1 MIARLIAWSAR
12 NLVLVLIGTV
22 FVVAAGLY
30 SVRTLPLDA
39 IPDLSDVQTIVYTE
53 YPGQAP
59 QVVEDQVTYPLTTAM
74 LTVPKSKVVRGFSFF
89 GVSFVYVIFE
99 DGTDPYWARSRVLE
113 YLSAA
118 GKRLPAGVTPTLG
131 PDATGVGWVYQYA
144 IVAKQQTLAEL
155 RSLQDW
161 VVRFGASRAEGVAEV
176 AGVGGF
182 VKQYNVVVD
191 PNRLRAQGISLKALR
206 DAIRSSNADVGG
218 RTVELSEFEFMVRG
232 RGYLK
237 SIADIENIVLKTEAG
252 TPLRVRDIARV
263 ELGPDERRGITEMN
277 GEGEVAGG
285 IILQR
290 FGANALNVIEGAKAH
305 LAEVAASLPKGTE
318 ILPVYDRSQLI
329 DAAIETLKGTLVEE
343 SVIVAL
349 VCIVFLLH
357 LRSALVAILMLPVG
371 ILMALGA
378 MHLLGIGANIMSLG
392 GIAIAVGAMID
403 AAIVMIENAHKH
415 LERAPSGKPRV
426 EILVEAAAEV
436 GPSLFFSLLVI
447 TVSFLPIFT
456 LESQEGRLFGPLA
469 FTKTFAMAAAA
480 LLSVTLVPALMVLF
494 VRGRIIPEHRNP
506 LNRLLIWVYRPVIR
520 VVLRAKVL
528 TILLAVAALGLTIWP
543 ARQLGSEFMP
553 DLNEG
558 TLMYMPTTLPGIS
571 VTQAGELLA
580 TQDRIIKSFPEVAS
594 VYGKAGRAST
604 ATDPAPTEMFET
616 IIALKPKAD
625 WRPGVTLASLKAEMD
640 KALQFPGVSNAWT
653 QPIRARIDMLSTGI
667 RTPVGIK
674 VYGTDLTEMEKVS
687 REVEA
692 VVRNVP
698 GTSSAYAERVIGGYF
713 LDITPD
719 REALGRY
726 GLMVGDVQ
734 DVIAT
739 ALGGESVTNTV
750 EGRERYTVNVR
761 YPRAFRSD
769 PQSIATEVQ
778 VPLPAGGTVPLGE
791 VAKVQLTR
799 GPTSIRT
806 ENGQLAVYIF
816 VDLAG
821 RDLGGYVA
829 EARDAVN
836 REVQLPQ
843 GMSVQWSGQFEYL
856 ERAEARLKIVVP
868 VTLLVIFLLL
878 YLNFRRLTETL
889 IVMLSLPFS
898 LVGGVWLLW
907 WMGFNISVAV
917 AVGFIAL
924 AGVAAETGVI
934 MLIYLDHAWDEQ
946 RAAVAAA
953 GREATRADLYQAI
966 MVGAVERVRPKMMT
980 VVAIM
985 AGLVPILWST
995 GAGSEV
1001 MQRIAVPMIGGMV
1014 SSTVLTLVVIP
1025 AIYGL
1030 VKARGLPHRSPPRT
1044 GTPKPG
1050 KALVRVQPR
1059 LVNPAE

>member
-1 MIARLIAWSAR
+1 MIARLIGWSAR
-12 NLVLVLIGTV
+12 NLVLVLVGTA
-22 FVVAAGLY
+22 FAVAAGLY
-30 SVRTLPLDA
+30 ALRTLPLDA

-74 LTVPKSKVVRGFSFF
+74 LTVPRSKVVRGFSFF

-113 YLSAA
+113 YLSGAA
-118 GKRLPAGVTPTLG
+118 RRLPAGVTPTLG
-131 PDATGVGWVYQYA
+131 PDATGVGWVYQYVV
-144 IVAKQQTLAEL
+144 VAKERTLAEL

-161 VVRFGASRAEGVAEV
+161 VVRFGVSRAEGVAEV
-176 AGVGGF
+176 AGIGGF
-182 VKQYNVVVD
+182 VKQYNVVAD
-191 PNRLRAQGISLKALR
+191 PNRLRAQGVTLDRLR
-206 DAIRSSNADVGG
+206 DAIRASNADVGG

-237 SIADIENIVLKTEAG
+237 GVADIENIVLKTTAG
-252 TPLRVRDIARV
+252 TPLRVRDVARV
-263 ELGPDERRGITEMN
+263 ELGPDERRGIAEMN

-285 IILQR
+285 IVLQR
-290 FGANALNVIEGAKAH
+290 FGANALSVIESAKER
-305 LAEVAASLPKGTE
+305 LAEVARSLPKGAE

-329 DAAIETLKGTLVEE
+329 EAAIKTLKGTLVEE

-371 ILMALGA
+371 ILMALAA
-378 MHLLGIGANIMSLG
+378 MRALGIGANIMSLG

-415 LERAPSGKPRV
+415 LERAPPDKPRV
-426 EILVEAAAEV
+426 PILIEAASEV

-469 FTKTFAMAAAA
+469 FTKTFAMGAAA

-494 VRGRIIPEHRNP
+494 VRGRIVPEHRNP
-506 LNRLLIWVYRPVIR
+506 LNRLLIWTYRPVIAG
-520 VVLRAKVL
+520 VLRVKGL
-528 TILLAVAALGLTIWP
+528 TIVAALAVLALTIWP

-571 VTQAGELLA
+571 VTKAAELLA

-594 VYGKAGRAST
+594 VYGKAGRAAT

-616 IIALKPKAD
+616 IIALKPKAE
-625 WRPGVTLASLKAEMD
+625 WRPGVTPASLKAEMD
-640 KALQFPGVSNAWT
+640 QALQFPGVSNAWT

-674 VYGTDLTEMEKVS
+674 VYGDDLPEMEKVA
-687 REVEA
+687 RRVEA
-692 VVRNVP
+692 AVRAVP

-713 LDITPD
+713 LDISPD

-726 GLMVGDVQ
+726 GLMIADVQ
-734 DVIAT
+734 GVVAM
-739 ALGGESVTNTV
+739 ALGGETVTTTV
-750 EGRERYTVNVR
+750 EGRERYGVNVR

-769 PQSIATEVQ
+769 PQAIAREVQ
-778 VPLPAGGTVPLGE
+778 VALPAGGTVPLGE
-791 VAKVQLTR
+791 VATVRLTR

-816 VDLAG
+816 VDLSG

-829 EARDAVN
+829 EARAAVE
-836 REVQLPQ
+836 REVKLPP
-843 GMSVQWSGQFEYL
+843 GVTVQWSGQFEYL
-856 ERAEARLKIVVP
+856 QRAEARLRIVVP
-868 VTLLVIFLLL
+868 VTLLIIFLLL

-898 LVGGVWLLW
+898 LVGGVWLMW
-907 WMGFNISVAV
+907 WMGFNLSVAV

-934 MLIYLDHAWDEQ
+934 MLIYLDHAWRDRQ
-946 RAAVAAA
+946 AVAEAA
-953 GREATRADLYQAI
+953 KREVTRADLREAI
-966 MVGAVERVRPKMMT
+966 MIGAVERVRPKMMT

-985 AGLVPILWST
+985 AGLIPILWST
-995 GAGSEV
+995 GAGSEI
-1001 MQRIAVPMIGGMV
+1001 MQRIAVPMIGGMI
-1014 SSTVLTLVVIP
+1014 SSTVLTLIVIP
-1025 AIYGL
+1025 AIYSVVKGWGL
-1030 VKARGLPHRSPPRT
+1030 AAVRDTVIERRAIAPGGFQIEAAAGDPR
-1044 GTPKPG
+1044 
-1050 KALVRVQPR
+1050 
-1059 LVNPAE
+1059 